1 MSDAVSAVVVAAHPT
16 VRRVVEIAC
25 HEAGVIVVDAN
36 GTAAE
41 ATAACRSHGPELL
54 VLDLDLPDADG
65 FRVLADLGD
74 LRPPSILVLAERADG
89 DQVLRAL
96 RMGARGYLT
105 KAGGLRDL
113 GTTIRRVIA
122 GERVMTPKLEKDA
135 IGALGR
141 MARHAREGADLAASL
156 TTRQQQV
163 LEFLS
168 QGKTVSQIASRLGI
182 SPRTV
187 ETHVATLYRRL
198 GVNTRVQAVS
208 QAARLGLVDL

>member
-25 HEAGVIVVDAN
+25 HEAGVIVVDAS

-198 GVNTRVQAVS
+198 GVKTRVQAVS